1 MNVAISTFVT
11 PVVKRGVGN
20 YVVHLIRALQ
30 EVDKENRYHIFV
42 GQDTKHL
49 FEIWASNFRVVTLPI
64 GHDPRWLM
72 RPVYYFWQN
81 SLISVYLK
89 QNQIDLLHLPNLLPL
104 LIRFVPT
111 VVTIPDMAEY
121 KVTKYSRF
129 RQLYRRS
136 ISHLVVR
143 NADRIITISHSA
155 KQDISTVTGAP
166 LAKIDVTYLAS
177 AIPGATTIDSS
188 KPDVLTKYHLKREY
202 ILYVG
207 SALPHKNLKRVLEA
221 FMLLKSRYKIPH
233 QLVLVGN
240 RDTNAALLMEEAEQ
254 MKVDGHI
261 VLAGYVPDDDLPA
274 LYQNAGLFVFP
285 SLHEGFGLP
294 ILEAMT
300 CGTPVVTSNVSSL
313 PEVAGDAAILVDPM
327 DVKAIA
333 DGMWAILRDKDR
345 RQAMVAKGRMQA
357 AKFSWEVCARQ
368 TLESYRKALDP

>member
-1 MNVAISTFVT
+1 MNVAISTLVT
-11 PVVKRGVGN
+11 PAVKRGVGN
-20 YVVHLIRALQ
+20 YVVNLLKALQ
-30 EVDKENRYHIFV
+30 EVDKENKYYIFV
-42 GQDTKHL
+42 GQDTRHL
-49 FEIWASNFRVVTLPI
+49 FEISAANFRVVTLPI

-72 RPVYYFWQN
+72 RPMYYIWQN
-81 SLISVYLK
+81 SLISVHLK
-89 QNQIDLLHLPNLLPL
+89 RNQIDLLHLPNLLPL

-111 VVTIPDMAEY
+111 IVTIPDMAEY
-121 KVTKYSRF
+121 KVPKYSRL

-136 ISHLVVR
+136 IPHLVAR
-143 NADRIITISHSA
+143 NADRIITISYSA

-177 AIPGATTIDSS
+177 AISGTTIVDNTEFN
-188 KPDVLTKYHLKREY
+188 VLGKYHIKSEY

-207 SALPHKNLKRVLEA
+207 STLPHKNLKRVLEA
-221 FMLLKSRYKIPH
+221 FMLLKSRHKIPH

-240 RDTNAALLMEEAEQ
+240 RDKNAALLMGQAEQ
-254 MKVDGHI
+254 MKMDGHI
-261 VLAGYVPDDDLPA
+261 VLAGYVPDNDLPA
-274 LYQNAGLFVFP
+274 LYQNASLFVFP

-333 DGMWAILRDKDR
+333 DGMWVILKDEDR
-345 RQAMVAKGRMQA
+345 RQAMVAKGRLQA
-357 AKFSWEVCARQ
+357 AEFSWEVCARQ
-368 TLESYRKALDP
+368 TLESYRKALDS